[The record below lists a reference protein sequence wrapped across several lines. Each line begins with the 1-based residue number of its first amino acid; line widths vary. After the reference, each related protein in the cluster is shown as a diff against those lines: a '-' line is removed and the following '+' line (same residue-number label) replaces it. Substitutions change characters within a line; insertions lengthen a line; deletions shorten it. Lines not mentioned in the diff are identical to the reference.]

1 MKMMMALP
9 ALLAISLSA
18 AALTPD
24 EEVKDQAPDHYT
36 VVKGDTLWDIAAR
49 FLKDPWS
56 WPAVWQAN
64 PQINNPHLIYPGNVI
79 LLCQIQGH
87 KLLAVDPGGGCKVVE
102 QNMQV
107 ASMAAAE
114 AGTDSTGSTVRL
126 EPKITELASTTVIP
140 TIPLR
145 LILPYMNKSRVVSS
159 DALKSAPYVLA
170 GPENRLLAGTGDDVF
185 VRGHAKPDT
194 SYSMYRSEGSYI
206 DPDTQELLGY
216 EADYVCDVVVKSQKD
231 DIARVQVRRMAQD
244 LRIDDLMLPEQKRV
258 ITAVF
263 NPVSSDKVKPGR
275 VLRILGGVEN
285 GGKYSVIVIN
295 RGERDGV
302 KQGYVFSLYRHGS
315 VIEDRRTTELVRL
328 PDEFEGVSMV
338 FRTFSTVSYALIL
351 KAERSIQIGD
361 DTKPPL
367 SGDF

>member
-1 MKMMMALP
+1 MKMTMALP
-9 ALLAISLSA
+9 ALLALSLSA
-18 AALTPD
+18 VALTPD

-36 VVKGDTLWDIAAR
+36 VVKGDTLWDISAR

-107 ASMAAAE
+107 ASASTPV
-114 AGTDSTGSTVRL
+114 AGYGNTIRL
-126 EPKITELASTTVIP
+126 EPKMTELASTTVIP
-140 TIPLR
+140 TIPLS
-145 LILPYMNKSRVVSS
+145 LILPYMNNSRVVSS
-159 DALKSAPYVLA
+159 EALKSAPYVLA

-194 SYSMYRSEGSYI
+194 SYSMYRAGGSYI
-206 DPDTQELLGY
+206 DPDTNELLGY
-216 EADYVCDVVVKSQKD
+216 EADYVCDVVVKSQKN

-244 LRIDDLMLPEQKRV
+244 LRIDDRMLPVQQRV
-258 ITAVF
+258 VTAVF

-275 VLRILGGVEN
+275 VLRVLGGVDN
-285 GGKYSVIVIN
+285 GGKYSVIVVN

-315 VIEDRRTTELVRL
+315 VVEDRRTTELVRL

-338 FRTFSTVSYALIL
+338 FRTFPTVSYALVL
-351 KAERSIQIGD
+351 KAERSVQVGD